1 MWKLQ
6 LLSERALF
14 HTLDRKIKFDNIC
27 AWQMLS
33 ISKLV
38 LNDGLILRTFMSM
51 SMKRKQAWTEVF
63 GSVRTSPIG
72 RFFFPP
78 ASQQASWEVAIAHP
92 PRSHSDD
99 SCITYWPSGKSPCV
113 SWGRGLFSWWQWNRW
128 DKPLHLA
135 LRLLAAIGCQEQ
147 HLRKQVEAVLLC

>member
-63 GSVRTSPIG
+63 GMVRTSPIG
-72 RFFFPP
+72 RLFFPP
-78 ASQQASWEVAIAHP
+78 GFTASFMRSCDSAPTSFPFWWQLYHLLTFWQISMCFLRPWIVFLVTMEQVGQTTS
-92 PRSHSDD
+92 PRSEIARCH
-99 SCITYWPSGKSPCV
+99 WVSGTAP
-113 SWGRGLFSWWQWNRW
+113 
-128 DKPLHLA
+128 
-135 LRLLAAIGCQEQ
+135 
-147 HLRKQVEAVLLC
+147 